1 MRLAT
6 SSASALRR
14 IAELLAAAG
23 LCCCGG
29 DSQLPEP
36 GSFAVDE
43 QALSCGA
50 GCGGQLG
57 SATLPG
63 PAGTVTLTAWS
74 NSPQLGTSND
84 CDPTPRAGTSPVPAP
99 NGPLSYRC
107 PSQCVGLRKRY
118 FQGT

>member
-1 MRLAT
+1 MRLAPP
-6 SSASALRR
+6 SARALRR

-29 DSQLPEP
+29 NPQLPEP

-57 SATLPG
+57 AATLPR
-63 PAGTVTLTAWS
+63 PAGTGTPTAWAK
-74 NSPQLGTSND
+74 SPQLGNNNHLRSTACRRS
-84 CDPTPRAGTSPVPAP
+84 PPRSGPE
-99 NGPLSYRC
+99 GPL
-107 PSQCVGLRKRY
+107 
-118 FQGT
+118 

>member
-1 MRLAT
+1 MRLAPP
-6 SSASALRR
+6 SARALRR

-29 DSQLPEP
+29 NPQLPEP

-57 SATLPG
+57 SPTLPG
-63 PAGTVTLTAWS
+63 PAGTGTPTASS
-74 NSPQLGTSND
+74 NFPPPGTSHNS
-84 CDPTPRAGTSPVPAP
+84 DPTPWSRTPPPPAHD
-99 NGPLSYRC
+99 R
-107 PSQCVGLRKRY
+107 
-118 FQGT
+118 

>member
-1 MRLAT
+1 MRLAPP
-6 SSASALRR
+6 SARALRR

-29 DSQLPEP
+29 NPQLPEP

-57 SATLPG
+57 SATLPR
-63 PAGTVTLTAWS
+63 PAGTGTLTAWS

-84 CDPTPRAGTSPVPAP
+84 CEPTPCARTSPATAPA
-99 NGPLSYRC
+99 GPI
-107 PSQCVGLRKRY
+107 RY
-118 FQGT
+118 